1 MYRPIPYLI
10 IPILLLTG
18 CVTAELTV
26 RFLDVGQGDAIL
38 LTSQDQYM
46 LIDAGSATSNVTT
59 YLTDIPHLDYLIVT
73 HPHEDHIGG
82 MTSVLDTVPVRLF
95 IDNGAEHTTATF
107 ERLLEKLVDT
117 RVSYTIARTG
127 QSFEFG
133 DTHVLIISPEELTG
147 DLNADSVTILIT
159 DGDVT
164 FLLTGDNEYATH
176 PATILKVAHHG
187 STQPFSNLAM
197 INPEIAVIS
206 VGSDNL
212 YGHPHEETLYA
223 LELVGADILRT
234 DLFGTFIIR
243 SDGDSYTIETTRN
256 FGLLSGRPYAYQ
268 GDE

>member
-10 IPILLLTG
+10 ITFLLLTG
-18 CVTAELTV
+18 CVTGELTI

-38 LTSQDQYM
+38 LTSQNQYM
-46 LIDAGSATSNVTT
+46 LIDAGSATSNIAT

-82 MTSVLDTVPVRLF
+82 MTSLLDTVPVRLF

-107 ERLLEKLVDT
+107 ERLLEKLIDSG
-117 RVSYTIARTG
+117 VSYAIARTG

-133 DTHVLIISPEELTG
+133 DTDVLIISPDGLTG
-147 DLNADSVTILIT
+147 DLNADSVTMLIT
-159 DGDVT
+159 DGEVT
-164 FLLTGDNEYATH
+164 FLLTGDNEHATH

-206 VGSDNL
+206 VGSDNV
-212 YGHPHEETLYA
+212 YGHPHDETLYA
-223 LELVGADILRT
+223 LELIDGDILRT
-234 DLFGTFIIR
+234 DLFGTIIIR
-243 SDGDSYTIETTRN
+243 SDRDTYTIETTRN
-256 FGLLSGRPYAYQ
+256 FGLLSGRPYAYK
-268 GDE
+268 GE